1 MRCDIS
7 LRVEEEAR
15 YILRTGATVRECAK
29 RMGVSKTTVHK
40 DMRVRLKELS
50 RGLYAEV
57 GEVIDR
63 NLAERHLRGGMATRE
78 KYKGQKSE
86 VQKAN
91 ALGIRD

>member
-1 MRCDIS
+1 MRSDIS

-40 DMRVRLKELS
+40 DMRVRLKQLS
-50 RGLYAEV
+50 RGLFEEV

-78 KYKGQKSE
+78 KYKGIKSE
-86 VQKAN
+86 GQKAN